1 VRYLNL
7 TIESLLDTLEKV
19 LCHVSMVLTRLL
31 WRYQLLPIDGI
42 SLAAGSS
49 KDNKTV
55 DYKDLKEKLLLKFA
69 NGSKISPRHVANAKP
84 RLQPVQGLNVHPMKI
99 YTDMISPLT
108 PLAHVRHHTGMDY
121 DKPPRTQAISEREVA
136 RVL

>member
-55 DYKDLKEKLLLKFA
+55 DYKDLKEKLFLKF
-69 NGSKISPRHVANAKP
+69 AKP